1 MINQQIPAGPHL
13 GGSYP
18 LTDAQRGIWLRS
30 KSNPRAGQAFQL
42 PLALRLHGDLDKGAL
57 EAAIHDLLRWN
68 DGLRSSFPVDEN
80 GNPFCRIGP
89 ASQARAEFQ
98 FIDLLG
104 HLDAAEEVTALAEKD
119 WRTPFDLE
127 NGPMVRAS
135 LVRESADCHTL
146 ILTTHHSVVDGPSL
160 ILVAEQLASLYN
172 FRTGRAPAPVPAP
185 SMADFAAREAAYR
198 ATGECCVPFWREALA
213 DARRLHGIP
222 TDRPRPRIEDP
233 TAGFIKFGF
242 NREETALVRAGA
254 RKANVTL
261 YTVLLASWAV
271 LVARLGRDDHAVVGV
286 PFSRHSHGDAASL
299 VGCLID
305 LLPVKIPHSPTMEVS
320 ELLAIT
326 RTAVKQAVAHAALPL
341 DQIMAAAGI
350 PASPAHH
357 PLFQTSISIPRQPVR
372 VPDFVGL
379 QVSAI
384 GISVNRA
391 MVDDG
396 LDAEEAAIANYSC
409 AVVAG
414 TTTPSATK
422 MDISIA
428 LLESAGRLHGGIEF
442 SSALWDE
449 ATLRMMA
456 NCWRHVALS
465 MSQCTEQRIADIGWH
480 PNKRAPVCEALPV
493 PSPREPEFLGQALRR
508 WAKLNPDGDAI
519 VLRGQRINFSRLN
532 RLADDLA
539 DALRNAGA
547 RPGSRVAFVGSRGL
561 NAVALMFASFRCGST
576 FVPLDEDMP
585 NGRLAHIL
593 NDCDPSIV
601 VGAPTELAAAT
612 SRVCLAAEIIDSP
625 PYTGRPVN
633 TEPLPELKDWR
644 DLPAYIIYTSG
655 STGNPKGVEVGHEAL
670 ALCGTTLASYCDSQP
685 NDRVLQAASIGFD
698 VFILEVVMS
707 IGQGATLCIPH
718 GSVLVGDTLGENI
731 EELQVTHALLTP
743 TAISSLKSSDFPNLR
758 SLYSCAE
765 PLGGDLARKWA
776 RGRRLFN
783 CYGPTEA
790 TIIATAIEV
799 PEEISGDPP
808 IGYVLG
814 QHAGYVLD
822 PHGHPVPPGVIGE
835 LHLGGNA
842 LANGYVG
849 STLLT
854 SERFIANPFNP
865 EPGSR
870 MYRTGDL
877 VRALPD
883 GALQFHGRNDSQVK
897 IHGVRI
903 EPQEVESCIASVP
916 GVKAVHVRVIDVPAG
931 RRLAAYVLAS
941 EDTDA
946 ALIKSQ
952 LKTKLPGY
960 MVPAHIIMLAAFP
973 LLPSGKLDHRA
984 FPLPEADE
992 GRQIAAARS
1001 ATEGTLCS
1009 LWSDLLGIP
1018 RIGRDDHFF
1027 DLGGHS
1033 LLAVQVISRVRQNL
1047 GVDVALADLFAHPV
1061 LSDFAACIDGK
1072 DQDRLPPIEPVDRQ
1086 ALLPLSFAQ
1095 QRLWFLAQLGEH
1107 ASRAY
1112 HMPLGLQL
1120 RGPLDRPALQRA
1132 LDRLVERHEAL
1143 RTHFALQDG
1152 VPVQVIE
1159 PPAPFELHDHDLRN
1173 EADPAQAALALAA
1186 DEADRPFDLERG
1198 PLIRGRLLCL
1208 ADDHHH
1214 LLLTQHHILS
1224 DGWSLG
1230 VLTRELGALYD
1241 AFAQGRPDPLPPL
1254 PVQYADYAVWQRQHV
1269 SGERLQAQADYWRRQ
1284 LADAPA
1290 RLDLPTDRPRPA
1302 EQDFAGGM
1310 VSFEL
1315 DAELTAAL
1323 RRLGQRHGTTLFQTL
1338 LASWALLLSRL
1349 SGQEDLVIGTPTANR
1364 DHGQTQ
1370 DLIGFFV
1377 NALPLRIDL
1386 GGDPTVAE
1394 LLART
1399 RATALDALAH
1409 HDIPFEQV
1417 VDLVGTERNLAH
1429 NPIFQVGFALQNAP
1443 APPLR
1448 LAGLDISTLPR
1459 PPHRSA
1465 IFDLSVHLW
1474 EVEDRIDGLL
1484 EFATATFDQASI
1496 QRLIHR
1502 WRHLLAQ
1509 LESADRAPADDLAIM
1524 GPGEEDEIAAWT
1536 TSRGQADPEDVVA
1549 RIEAQA
1555 RLQPEAIALRQSDH
1569 DLDYGSLLASAD
1581 SLADA
1586 LRSRGAG
1593 PGTRIALC
1601 LPRSFGLPIAMLAVL
1616 RAGAAYVPIDPRAP
1630 SARLEFFLDDCQPL
1644 VVLAEADLDLPGS
1657 WQSLDR
1663 LDPRQFT
1670 YCADSTDVQ
1679 SERLSRSAVVPP
1691 GSVAYVIYTSG
1702 STGQPKGVQISR
1714 GSLANLVAW
1723 HIERFSLAAG
1733 ESTSALAGLAFD
1745 AFAWE
1750 VWPALAAG
1758 ATLHLAGEAE
1768 SRDPA
1773 ALLAWWAATP
1783 LDVSFLPTPLAEL
1796 AFREGPLNLHLRTL
1810 LVGGDKLHHVPA
1822 ELPFELV
1829 NNYGPTETTV
1839 VATSGGVRPGGTI
1852 IDVGRPIANT
1862 RVEVLDRRRRR
1873 VPAGVVGEVYIG
1885 GAGVAAGYLGR
1896 PDLDAD
1902 RFEGGVFSGESNGR
1916 LYRTGDLGRWL
1927 PGGLLD
1933 IRGRNDDQVKVRGF
1947 RIEPGEVAE
1956 HLKARPGVSDALVL
1970 PIGDDTERRLA
1981 AFVRADPSYDLTDA
1995 PQIAQEQVGHWA
2007 ALYDDNYASA
2017 TDADTTE
2024 DFTGWNS
2031 SFTGTPIPEDQMRAW
2046 RDETVERIRELGAR
2060 RILEIGCG
2068 SGLLLFPLAPGAEHY
2083 VGTDLSSET
2092 IERLRRKTAAHGLAH
2107 VELHHR
2113 EAIDFSGLGNDFDLV
2128 IINSVAQY
2136 FPSADYLREVLTL
2149 ALGAVTATGCVFL
2162 GDLRHL
2168 GLLGTFHT
2176 AIQDARAEPELPQA
2190 QLAAIARTAADAD
2203 KELLVDPAFLRGFA
2217 TEQGISGGLR
2227 LLPKQGRHSNE
2238 LTTYRFDAILHRYAL
2253 PPLAKATT
2261 WHWREDGLDK
2271 NGLIERLAASRR
2283 QAYVLLGVDN
2293 SLLVRDYSLFHRVEA
2308 AGGQSPLLEA
2318 RIRAAQKAADT
2329 SAITPVELLDVAAE
2343 QAYRVVLHWEGADAG
2358 QFHALLLPAEIFTD
2372 PLPAFPEQFIDQ
2384 AAKPLLTNAPMRASI
2399 RARLREA
2406 LTHALGDELPDY
2418 MQPAHL
2424 VVLDEFPLTANGKVD
2439 RRALEALARGSAG
2452 ADYAAPVGTTEST
2465 LSTLWSD
2472 LLGIPRIGRDDH
2484 FFDLGGHSLL
2494 AVQVISRVRQ
2504 NLGVDVAL
2512 ADLFAHPVLSDFAAC
2527 IDGKDQ
2533 DRLPP
2538 IEPVDRQA
2546 LLPLSFAQQRLWFL
2560 AQLGEHASRAYH
2572 MPLGLQLRGPLDRP
2586 ALQRA
2591 LDRLVERHEALRT
2604 HFALQDGVPVQV
2616 IEPPAPFELHDH
2628 DLRNEAD
2635 PAQAALALA
2644 ADEADRPFDLERGPL
2659 IRGRLLC
2666 LADDHHHLLLT
2677 QHHILSDGWSLGV
2690 LTRELGALYDAF
2702 AQGRPDPLPPLP
2714 VQYADYA
2721 VWQRQHVS
2729 GERLQAQ
2736 ADYWRRQ
2743 LADAPARLDLP
2754 TDRPRPAEQDFAGGM
2769 VSFEL
2774 DAELTAALRRLGQR
2788 HGTTLF
2794 QTLLASWALL
2804 LSRLSGQEDLVI
2816 GTPTANR
2823 DHGQT
2828 QDLIGFFVNA
2838 LPLRIDLGGD
2848 PTVAEL
2854 LARTRATAL
2863 DALAHHDIPF
2873 EQVVDLVGT
2882 ERNLAHN
2889 PVFQV
2894 AFAWMEDPVGDAGF
2908 GQASATLLVPASPA
2922 RSPFDLAL
2930 SISPKNDRLFC
2941 DLSFARA
2948 LFESTSAERFAALW
2962 QNLLSNMISRS
2973 GSRMSHIPLMG
2984 EAMLDEVKHFAK
2996 GPKKERA
3003 DKHQLIHE
3011 RAALHARTQPAAL
3024 AVVQGA
3030 HSLSYEDLLD
3040 LASRFAKSLVG
3051 LGIKPGQ
3058 IVGIQMS
3065 SRMEQP
3071 VAFLGCLM
3079 AGGVYFPIDREL
3091 PEDRI
3096 SFMIADAKPALVVV
3110 AAGEFASPGCAS
3122 IPQVTLDLDEL
3133 RRSTESGVFIP
3144 DLHDDADGYLI
3155 YTSGSTGTP
3164 KGVAIRHKA
3173 VLATVADN
3181 ADLFNVHPG
3190 SRILQVAPIGFDMSV
3205 FDLVLSL
3212 CCGGTLCLPSGGQK
3226 LIGDQ
3231 LAKEIHGSRASH
3243 ICMTPSVLSTLADT
3257 DQLASL
3263 TTITLAGEPLPGSLS
3278 RYWARHRRVLNAYG
3292 PTEAAI
3298 ASTCYLCSANEMED
3312 PPIGRPLANVN
3323 CHVLDSHGAP
3333 VPIGVSGELHIGGAG
3348 VAQGYRDRPGL
3359 TAERFIPDPWSTQ
3372 PGALLFKSGDIV
3384 KWRADGN
3391 LCFVGRN
3398 DGQVKLRGFRIE
3410 LGEVES
3416 RLATHPLVT
3425 EAVVVLRED
3434 AAREKQIVAYLVAAP
3449 GHEQEEEV
3457 PKKLRS
3463 YLADFLPEYM
3473 IPGAFVV
3480 LQQMPLTANG
3490 KLAHDRLP
3498 EPDSIA
3504 FALAGFEAPEGE
3516 LENLIADSW
3525 MDVLGR
3531 RGVGRHDNF
3540 FHLGGHSLLLFR
3552 VSARL
3557 SSAGVTVP
3565 LPDMFRY
3572 PTISGLAAHITGGL
3586 LGKGQIAAERLTE
3599 GLGGPVFAFHDGSG
3613 MLAYARQLAEAFGQ
3627 GAPAF
3632 YGLPSCPVG
3641 EIQPDTMA
3649 AMAER
3654 MLGLILDLQPRGPY
3668 RLVGWSFGGLLA
3680 YETAIQLKRR
3690 GHRIEF
3696 LGMLDSH
3703 LLANLMPPELI
3714 SEEKAH
3720 LLTQMQTEAFGNPRL
3735 QARLEDLR
3743 KGVDDMSL
3751 QELVEAARAAIR
3763 DPLIFPWLRGM
3774 PESEAAAYLRRQQAL
3789 HHAAMSWLPT
3799 EAIEA
3804 VLFTA
3809 TGSARRA
3816 DKSWKDS
3823 LAANALVV
3831 AEVAGDHH
3839 SMLQPPFLEGLALK
3853 IESWLSRSEAPR

>member
-1 MINQQIPAGPHL
+1 
-13 GGSYP
+13 
-18 LTDAQRGIWLRS
+18 
-30 KSNPRAGQAFQL
+30 
-42 PLALRLHGDLDKGAL
+42 
-57 EAAIHDLLRWN
+57 
-68 DGLRSSFPVDEN
+68 
-80 GNPFCRIGP
+80 
-89 ASQARAEFQ
+89 
-98 FIDLLG
+98 
-104 HLDAAEEVTALAEKD
+104 
-119 WRTPFDLE
+119 
-127 NGPMVRAS
+127 
-135 LVRESADCHTL
+135 
-146 ILTTHHSVVDGPSL
+146 
-160 ILVAEQLASLYN
+160 
-172 FRTGRAPAPVPAP
+172 
-185 SMADFAAREAAYR
+185 
-198 ATGECCVPFWREALA
+198 
-213 DARRLHGIP
+213 
-222 TDRPRPRIEDP
+222 
-233 TAGFIKFGF
+233 
-242 NREETALVRAGA
+242 
-254 RKANVTL
+254 
-261 YTVLLASWAV
+261 
-271 LVARLGRDDHAVVGV
+271 
-286 PFSRHSHGDAASL
+286 
-299 VGCLID
+299 
-305 LLPVKIPHSPTMEVS
+305 
-320 ELLAIT
+320 
-326 RTAVKQAVAHAALPL
+326 
-341 DQIMAAAGI
+341 
-350 PASPAHH
+350 
-357 PLFQTSISIPRQPVR
+357 
-372 VPDFVGL
+372 
-379 QVSAI
+379 
-384 GISVNRA
+384 
-391 MVDDG
+391 
-396 LDAEEAAIANYSC
+396 
-409 AVVAG
+409 
-414 TTTPSATK
+414 
-422 MDISIA
+422 
-428 LLESAGRLHGGIEF
+428 
-442 SSALWDE
+442 
-449 ATLRMMA
+449 
-456 NCWRHVALS
+456 
-465 MSQCTEQRIADIGWH
+465 
-480 PNKRAPVCEALPV
+480 
-493 PSPREPEFLGQALRR
+493 
-508 WAKLNPDGDAI
+508 
-519 VLRGQRINFSRLN
+519 
-532 RLADDLA
+532 
-539 DALRNAGA
+539 
-547 RPGSRVAFVGSRGL
+547 
-561 NAVALMFASFRCGST
+561 
-576 FVPLDEDMP
+576 
-585 NGRLAHIL
+585 
-593 NDCDPSIV
+593 
-601 VGAPTELAAAT
+601 
-612 SRVCLAAEIIDSP
+612 
-625 PYTGRPVN
+625 
-633 TEPLPELKDWR
+633 
-644 DLPAYIIYTSG
+644 
-655 STGNPKGVEVGHEAL
+655 
-670 ALCGTTLASYCDSQP
+670 
-685 NDRVLQAASIGFD
+685 
-698 VFILEVVMS
+698 
-707 IGQGATLCIPH
+707 
-718 GSVLVGDTLGENI
+718 
-731 EELQVTHALLTP
+731 
-743 TAISSLKSSDFPNLR
+743 
-758 SLYSCAE
+758 
-765 PLGGDLARKWA
+765 
-776 RGRRLFN
+776 
-783 CYGPTEA
+783 
-790 TIIATAIEV
+790 
-799 PEEISGDPP
+799 
-808 IGYVLG
+808 
-814 QHAGYVLD
+814 
-822 PHGHPVPPGVIGE
+822 
-835 LHLGGNA
+835 
-842 LANGYVG
+842 
-849 STLLT
+849 
-854 SERFIANPFNP
+854 
-865 EPGSR
+865 
-870 MYRTGDL
+870 MYRTGDFGCW
-877 VRALPD
+877 RSD
-883 GALQFHGRNDSQVK
+883 GLLQFLGRSDSQIK
-897 IHGVRI
+897 IRGFRVEI
-903 EPQEVESCIASVP
+903 GEVEHHLRAVQ
-916 GVKAVHVRVIDVPAG
+916 GV
-931 RRLAAYVLAS
+931 
-941 EDTDA
+941 
-946 ALIKSQ
+946 
-952 LKTKLPGY
+952 
-960 MVPAHIIMLAAFP
+960 
-973 LLPSGKLDHRA
+973 
-984 FPLPEADE
+984 
-992 GRQIAAARS
+992 IAAAVTVHS
-1001 ATEGTLCS
+1001 APNYKDKLVAYFEASTALTSKYLRDKLRARIPTHMIPAVFVRVDSLPLNRNGKVDRRALQSVAAPLTSDSAYSAPVGERERLIS
-1009 LWSDLLGIP
+1009 ALWSQLLGIP

-1061 LSDFAACIDGK
+1061 LADFAACIDSKG
-1072 DQDRLPPIEPVDRQ
+1072 QDRLPPIEPVDRQ
-1086 ALLPLSFAQ
+1086 APLPLSFAQ

-1112 HMPLGLQL
+1112 HMPLGLAL
-1120 RGPLDRPALQRA
+1120 HGPLDRPALQRA

-1152 VPVQVIE
+1152 MPVQVIE
-1159 PPAPFELHDHDLRN
+1159 PPAPFVLHEHDLRA
-1173 EADPAQAALALAA
+1173 EPDPDQAAGALAA
-1186 DEADRPFDLERG
+1186 QEADQPFDLERG

-1208 ADDHHH
+1208 ADEHHH

-1254 PVQYADYAVWQRQHV
+1254 PIQYADYAVWQRQHV

-1310 VSFEL
+1310 VAFEI
-1315 DAELTAAL
+1315 DAGLTAAL
-1323 RRLGQRHGTTLFQTL
+1323 RRLGQRHGTTLYQTL

-1349 SGQEDLVIGTPTANR
+1349 SGQEDLMIGTPTANR

-1386 GGDPTVAE
+1386 SGNPTVAE

-1429 NPIFQVGFALQNAP
+1429 NPVFQVAFALQNAP

-1448 LAGLDISTLPR
+1448 LGGLDIATLAR
-1459 PPHRSA
+1459 PDHRSA
-1465 IFDLSVHLW
+1465 IFDLSAHLW
-1474 EVEDRIDGLL
+1474 ESGDRIDGLL
-1484 EFATATFDQASI
+1484 EFASSLFERALVE
-1496 QRLIHR
+1496 RLIER
-1502 WRHLLAQ
+1502 WRIVLAQ
-1509 LESADRAPADDLAIM
+1509 LESAEGSPVGALAIM
-1524 GPGEEDEIAAWT
+1524 APSEEVEIAMWT
-1536 TSRGQADPEDVVA
+1536 TAPGLQAPDDVVE
-1549 RIEAQA
+1549 RIRAQA
-1555 RLQPEAIALRQSDH
+1555 LSRPCDIALRQGETTV
-1569 DLDYGSLLASAD
+1569 DYGTLLAAAD
-1581 SLADA
+1581 RLAGA
-1586 LRSRGAG
+1586 LRERGAG
-1593 PGTRIALC
+1593 PGTRVALC
-1601 LPRSFGLPIAMLAVL
+1601 LRRTPALPVAMLAVL
-1616 RAGAAYVPIDPRAP
+1616 RAGAAYVAIDPGVP
-1630 SARLEFFLDDCQPL
+1630 TARLAYFLDDSAPVVAL
-1644 VVLAEADLDLPGS
+1644 VDPGFRLPAR
-1657 WQSLDR
+1657 WQSLAQ
-1663 LDPRQFT
+1663 LDPSQFLSPAT
-1670 YCADSTDVQ
+1670 AANGSLAAAPCVTVKPADTDDI
-1679 SERLSRSAVVPP
+1679 
-1691 GSVAYVIYTSG
+1691 AYVIYTSG
-1702 STGQPKGVQISR
+1702 STGAPKGVQITR
-1714 GSLANLVAW
+1714 GGLSNLVAW
-1723 HIERFSLAAG
+1723 HVERFSLSPG
-1733 ESTSALAGLAFD
+1733 QSSSALAGLAFD

-1758 ATLHLAGEAE
+1758 TTLHLAGEEE
-1768 SRDPA
+1768 SRDPS

-1796 AFREGPLNLHLRTL
+1796 AFREGPLNTGLRLL
-1810 LVGGDKLHHVPA
+1810 LVGGDKLHQVPA
-1822 ELPFELV
+1822 GLPFELV

-1839 VATSGGVRPGGTI
+1839 VATSGTMSSGDHI

-1862 RVEVLDRRRRR
+1862 RVEVLDGRGHR
-1873 VPAGVVGEVYIG
+1873 VPTGVVGEVHVG
-1885 GAGVAAGYLGR
+1885 GQGVAAGYLGR
-1896 PDLDAD
+1896 PELDAD
-1902 RFEGGVFSGESNGR
+1902 RFLPDPFADGTNAR

-1927 PGGLLD
+1927 PGGRLD

-1947 RIEPGEVAE
+1947 RIEPGEVAA
-1956 HLKARPGVSDALVL
+1956 HLKSQAGVSDALVL
-1970 PIGDDTERRLA
+1970 PVGEGPERRLA
-1981 AFVRADPSYDLTDA
+1981 AYVCVDSSVRPVDSQDLV
-1995 PQIAQEQVGHWA
+1995 QEQVGHWA
-2007 ALYDDNYASA
+2007 TLYDDNYASS
-2017 TDADTTE
+2017 ADIESTE

-2031 SFTGTPIPEDQMRAW
+2031 SFTGTPMPEIEMRAW
-2046 RDETVERIRELGAR
+2046 RDETLERIRALGAR

-2068 SGLLLFPLAPGAEHY
+2068 SGLLLFPLAPEVDVY
-2083 VGTDLSSET
+2083 VGTDLSAET
-2092 IERLRRKTAAHGLAH
+2092 IDRLKWKTAGHGLTH
-2107 VELHHR
+2107 VSLHHR
-2113 EAIDFSGLGNDFDLV
+2113 EATDFSGLGDDFDLV

-2136 FPSADYLREVLTL
+2136 FPSAQYLQEVLEL
-2149 ALGAVTATGCVFL
+2149 AMSALTPTGSLFL

-2168 GLLGTFHT
+2168 GLLDAFHT
-2176 AIQDARAEPELPQA
+2176 AIQDVRSESGQAVA
-2190 QLAAIARTAADAD
+2190 QLSANAKMAAAAD
-2203 KELLVDPAFLRGFA
+2203 KELLVDPAFLREFA
-2217 TEQGISGGLR
+2217 GALGIAGGLR
-2227 LLPKQGRHSNE
+2227 LLPKQGVHDNE
-2238 LTTYRFDAILHRYAL
+2238 LTAYRFDAILQRGTLPSVSDAITWRWRDDAL
-2253 PPLAKATT
+2253 DRDRLS
-2261 WHWREDGLDK
+2261 
-2271 NGLIERLAASRR
+2271 ERLAGSPR
-2283 QAYVLLGVDN
+2283 QTYALLGIDN
-2293 SLLVRDYSLFHRVEA
+2293 TRLVRDCTLARLVLGEDRQDDLSRIRSLA
-2308 AGGQSPLLEA
+2308 AERAAARPSLTPAQLLELA
-2318 RIRAAQKAADT
+2318 TAKGYQ
-2329 SAITPVELLDVAAE
+2329 
-2343 QAYRVVLHWEGADAG
+2343 VVLHWEGTDAAC
-2358 QFHALLLPAEIFTD
+2358 FHALLLPAESHES
-2372 PLPAFPEQFIDQ
+2372 PLPAFPE
-2384 AAKPLLTNAPMRASI
+2384 ALVEPATGRPLTNAPMQAGI
-2399 RARLREA
+2399 RARLRETLAKA
-2406 LTHALGDELPDY
+2406 LADELPAY

-2424 VVLDEFPLTANGKVD
+2424 LVLEAFPLTANGKVD
-2439 RRALEALARGSAG
+2439 RQALESLARGTSGSA
-2452 ADYAAPVGTTEST
+2452 YATPEGQTESV
-2465 LSTLWSD
+2465 LGEMWSQ

-2512 ADLFAHPVLSDFAAC
+2512 ADLFAHPVLADFAAC
-2527 IDGKDQ
+2527 IDSKGQ

-2546 LLPLSFAQQRLWFL
+2546 PLPLSFAQQRLWFL

-2572 MPLGLQLRGPLDRP
+2572 MPLGLALHGPLDRP

-2604 HFALQDGVPVQV
+2604 HFALQDGMPVQV
-2616 IEPPAPFELHDH
+2616 IEPPAPFVLHEH
-2628 DLRNEAD
+2628 DLRAEPD
-2635 PAQAALALA
+2635 PDQAAGALA
-2644 ADEADRPFDLERGPL
+2644 AQEADQPFDLERGPL

-2666 LADDHHHLLLT
+2666 LADEHHHLLLT

-2714 VQYADYA
+2714 IQYADYA

-2769 VSFEL
+2769 VAFEI
-2774 DAELTAALRRLGQR
+2774 DAGLTAALRRLGQR
-2788 HGTTLF
+2788 HGTTLY

-2804 LSRLSGQEDLVI
+2804 LSRLSGQEDLMI

-2838 LPLRIDLGGD
+2838 LPLRIDLSGN

-2973 GSRMSHIPLMG
+2973 GSRMSHIPIMG

-3003 DKHQLIHE
+3003 DKRQLIHE
-3011 RAALHARTQPAAL
+3011 RAALHAHTQPAAL
-3024 AVVQGA
+3024 AAVQGA

-3110 AAGEFASPGCAS
+3110 AAGEFASPGCTS

-3133 RRSTESGVFIP
+3133 RRSTESGVSIP
-3144 DLHDDADGYLI
+3144 DLNDDADGYLI

-3263 TTITLAGEPLPGSLS
+3263 TTITLAGEPLPGPLS

-3298 ASTCYLCSANEMED
+3298 ASTCYLCPANEMED

-3323 CHVLDSHGAP
+3323 CHVLDGHGAP
-3333 VPIGVSGELHIGGAG
+3333 VPIGVAGELHIGGAG

-3449 GHEQEEEV
+3449 GHEQEQDV

-3498 EPDSIA
+3498 EPDSTA

-3586 LGKGQIAAERLTE
+3586 LGKGQTAAERLTE